1 MGDVY
6 ILFVFKSLLTT
17 PSNVLPLNLKQTLP
31 PIIWIFTAGE
41 GDGIESRQ
49 PFKIFFY
56 FTGFAHGKIYLSHEP
71 LLFLKSLQNIQRDPA
86 FCLTLSKPSEIKA
99 EYEKEQM

>member
-1 MGDVY
+1 M
-6 ILFVFKSLLTT
+6 
-17 PSNVLPLNLKQTLP
+17 PSNFLPLHLKQTFRPL
-31 PIIWIFTAGE
+31 FEFSLQVKVMGSNL
-41 GDGIESRQ
+41 DYLLK
-49 PFKIFFY
+49 KIY